1 MKKYLFFIATILLT
15 TVSCNYDDEFEKING
30 RLDAIENTQIATLEE
45 QINAISTTLPQLE
58 SADNEL
64 KGYIANLESTSENL
78 QQQAEIVN
86 AKIEEVKTSLQG
98 EMSTSESNIIAELKS
113 LESELQGEI
122 LFINNTI
129 TTLQDSKN
137 SLEQQ
142 ITELSNR
149 IDSEVADNSLE
160 EWVAATFVTLEQYNK
175 LYSEIATVKMS
186 LEAVSK
192 SVTDLET
199 RINNKI
205 SNDIATAVSAVNVTI
220 QQKVSEVTNAYT
232 AIVNSTKSEITA
244 AYTGAIKTAIND
256 ADASMKLWVNE
267 SLSAYSTIA
276 DVEAKITILQNAC
289 GKSDDALQAEI
300 DSLRKILSE
309 TDNAVEI
316 SKLETKIA
324 ELESY
329 ISEENDKLK
338 NSLQAEIDSIYDII
352 ADGKKEVENAYT
364 NAINDAIISN
374 NGVISKNIADAIS
387 SVNQSVD
394 AKLESINARI
404 STLEQRVGLVE
415 NRIATVE
422 EQIININSSISYIQN
437 VSKELENTINILEQ
451 SNSATSEEIAALKG
465 KNEELKTSIDELQIY
480 LDEEIRRYRTWATVT
495 FATMEQYVNIAT
507 QLEAINYSIEQNSIQ
522 CQELSEAIEQAE
534 ERMRG
539 WVNEELAAY
548 YTISEVEAKIEEL
561 YNSIEEEDGK
571 LAIDIKT
578 LQQSLEEL
586 RSDMIYNYNS
596 VIEECINTTNG
607 IIDEK
612 IRICLSD
619 VEETINV
626 KMEPINQLI
635 ASVEERLNTVEI
647 KIATVEEQIENI
659 NNTIEMLRALNSE
672 LEESIKVF
680 ENNYEVP
687 TAEIETLKR
696 KDLELISLIGEL
708 QLYVDCEIGNLES
721 WSSATFAT
729 IQQYDGLISIILDI
743 ENSLSAFE
751 RKDKNL
757 EQQIE
762 NVLYQV
768 ANLDEWCD
776 RAIHNRYT
784 IAEVDAKLTELKGYI
799 NEGDAM
805 LNEWLDQLD
814 GKVYMLEQQMYSVY
828 ASVIDEATVYNNGVV
843 NDRMQAEIY
852 ALSEQINTEVASL
865 NVEIVSL
872 WEKINKIEQDAAQMK
887 EDIANLMKRIQSVS
901 YIPKYSDGKA
911 TMLKSKV
918 AEFDFQVSPKDAVA
932 DIAAN
937 WQSLLSMKA
946 VYTLTRTVSL
956 IDLPIV
962 EFEADE
968 TTGIITVRVSGE
980 NLCEEFYNGEQSV
993 SASLYISDGNNS
1005 ISTNFVEIVSA
1016 D

>member
-1 MKKYLFFIATILLT
+1 MKKNLFFIATILLT

-58 SADNEL
+58 NTDNEL
-64 KGYIANLESTSENL
+64 KGYIANLESASDNL
-78 QQQAEIVN
+78 QQQAEIIN
-86 AKIEEVKTSLQG
+86 TKIEEVETSLQG
-98 EMSTSESNIIAELKS
+98 EISTSESNILSELKS

-175 LYSEIATVKMS
+175 LSSEIATVKMS

-220 QQKVSEVTNAYT
+220 QQKVLEVTNAYM
-232 AIVNSTKSEITA
+232 ALVNSTKSEITA
-244 AYTGAIKTAIND
+244 AYTAAIKTAISD

-276 DVEAKITILQNAC
+276 DVEAKIAVLQNAC
-289 GKSDDALQAEI
+289 GKSDNALQAEI
-300 DSLRKILSE
+300 DSVY
-309 TDNAVEI
+309 T
-316 SKLETKIA
+316 
-324 ELESY
+324 
-329 ISEENDKLK
+329 
-338 NSLQAEIDSIYDII
+338 II
-352 ADGKKEVENAYT
+352 ADSKDDIDAVYM
-364 NAINDAIISN
+364 NAINDAITSN
-374 NGVISKNIADAIS
+374 NGLINKNIADAIS
-387 SVNQSVD
+387 SLNQSVD
-394 AKLESINARI
+394 TKLEIINTRI

-451 SNSATSEEIAALKG
+451 SNSATSEEIATLKG
-465 KNEELKTSIDELQIY
+465 KNEELNSSIEELQIY

-495 FATMEQYVNIAT
+495 FATMEQYVNITT
-507 QLEAINYSIEQNSIQ
+507 QLETINYSIEQNSIQ
-522 CQELSEAIEQAE
+522 CQELSEAIVLAE
-534 ERMRG
+534 ERIKG
-539 WVNEELAAY
+539 WVNGELAAY
-548 YTISEVEAKIEEL
+548 YTISEVEARIEEL
-561 YNSIEEEDGK
+561 YNHIEEGDGE
-571 LAIDIKT
+571 LATDINI
-578 LQQSLEEL
+578 LQQTLEGL
-586 RSDMIYNYNS
+586 REEMINNYNS
-596 VIEECINTTNG
+596 VVEECINTTNG

-612 IRICLSD
+612 VRICLLD
-619 VEETINV
+619 VEDIVNV
-626 KMEPINQLI
+626 KIESINQQI
-635 ASVEERLNTVEI
+635 SSIEERVNTVEI
-647 KIATVEEQIENI
+647 KIATVEEQIGNI
-659 NNTIEMLRALNSE
+659 NTTIEMLRGLNAE
-672 LEESIKVF
+672 LEESIRVF

-687 TAEIETLKR
+687 TAEFEALKR
-696 KDLELISLIGEL
+696 KDLELKAIIDEL
-708 QLYVDCEIGNLES
+708 QNYVDYEIGNLES
-721 WSSATFAT
+721 WSTATFAT
-729 IQQYDGLISIILDI
+729 IQQYDGLLTIVLDI

-751 RKDKNL
+751 RKDNNI
-757 EQQIE
+757 EQKIE
-762 NVLYQV
+762 DIRIQMGIMN
-768 ANLDEWCD
+768 EWCD
-776 RAIHNRYT
+776 REIHNRYT
-784 IAEVDAKLTELKGYI
+784 IDEVDEKLTELRGYI
-799 NEGDAM
+799 NEGDAV

-814 GKVYMLEQQMYSVY
+814 YKVYMLEQQMYSVY

-852 ALSEQINTEVASL
+852 ALNERINTEVISL
-865 NVEIVSL
+865 NVEIASL

-887 EDIANLMKRIQSVS
+887 ENIANLMKRIQSVS

-911 TMLKSKV
+911 TMLKSRV
-918 AEFDFQVSPKDAVA
+918 AEFDFQVSPKDAVV

-946 VYTLTRTVSL
+946 VYTLTRTVSF
-956 IDLPIV
+956 IDLPILQ
-962 EFEADE
+962 FEADE
-968 TTGIITVRVSGE
+968 TTGVITVRVSGE
-980 NLCEEFYNGEQSV
+980 NLCEEYYNGEQSV
-993 SASLYISDGNNS
+993 SVSLYISDGNNS
-1005 ISTNFVEIVSA
+1005 ISTNFVEIVPA
-1016 D
+1016 N

>member
-1 MKKYLFFIATILLT
+1 MKKNLFFIVTILLT

-58 SADNEL
+58 NTDNEL

-86 AKIEEVKTSLQG
+86 AKIEEVETSLQG
-98 EMSTSESNIIAELKS
+98 EISTSELNIIAELKS

-175 LYSEIATVKMS
+175 LSSEIATVKMS

-220 QQKVSEVTNAYT
+220 QQKVLEVTNAYT
-232 AIVNSTKSEITA
+232 ALVNSTKSEIVA
-244 AYTGAIKTAIND
+244 AYTDAIKTAISD
-256 ADASMKLWVNE
+256 ADTSMKLWVNE

-276 DVEAKITILQNAC
+276 DVEAKISVLQNAC

-300 DSLRKILSE
+300 DS
-309 TDNAVEI
+309 
-316 SKLETKIA
+316 
-324 ELESY
+324 
-329 ISEENDKLK
+329 
-338 NSLQAEIDSIYDII
+338 IYAII
-352 ADGKKEVENAYT
+352 ADSKDDIDAVYM
-364 NAINDAIISN
+364 NAINDAITSN
-374 NGVISKNIADAIS
+374 NGLINKNIADAIS
-387 SVNQSVD
+387 SLNQSVD
-394 AKLESINARI
+394 TKLEIINTRI
-404 STLEQRVGLVE
+404 STLEQRVGVIE
-415 NRIATVE
+415 DRIATVE
-422 EQIININSSISYIQN
+422 EQIRNINSSISYIQN

-495 FATMEQYVNIAT
+495 FATMEQYVNITT
-507 QLEAINYSIEQNSIQ
+507 QLETINYSIEQNSIQ
-522 CQELSEAIEQAE
+522 CQELSEAIVLAE
-534 ERMRG
+534 ERIKG
-539 WVNEELAAY
+539 WVNEKLADY
-548 YTISEVEAKIEEL
+548 YTISEVEVKINEL
-561 YNSIEEEDGK
+561 YNYIEQEDCE
-571 LAIDIKT
+571 LITDIEI
-578 LQQSLEEL
+578 LQQTLEEL
-586 RSDMIYNYNS
+586 REEMLYNYNC
-596 VIEECINTTNG
+596 VVEECINNTNG

-612 IRICLSD
+612 IRICLSE

-626 KMEPINQLI
+626 KMEPINQQI
-635 ASVEERLNTVEI
+635 SSIEERVNTVEI
-647 KIATVEEQIENI
+647 KIATVEEQIGNI
-659 NNTIEMLRALNSE
+659 NTTIEMLRGLNAE
-672 LEESIKVF
+672 LEESIRVF

-687 TAEIETLKR
+687 TAEFEALKR
-696 KDLELISLIGEL
+696 KDLELKAIIDEL
-708 QLYVDCEIGNLES
+708 QNYVDYEIGNLES
-721 WSSATFAT
+721 WSTATFAT
-729 IQQYDGLISIILDI
+729 IQQYDGLLTIVLDI

-751 RKDKNL
+751 RKDNNI
-757 EQQIE
+757 EQKIE
-762 NVLYQV
+762 DIRIQMGIMN
-768 ANLDEWCD
+768 EWCD
-776 RAIHNRYT
+776 REIYNRYT
-784 IAEVDAKLTELKGYI
+784 IAEVDAKLAELKRYI
-799 NEGDAM
+799 NEEDGV
-805 LNEWLDQLD
+805 LNSWLDQLD
-814 GKVYMLEQQMYSVY
+814 YKVYMLEQQMYSVY

-843 NDRMQAEIY
+843 NDRMLAEID
-852 ALSEQINTEVASL
+852 ALNERINTEVISL
-865 NVEIVSL
+865 NVEIASL

-887 EDIANLMKRIQSVS
+887 ENIANLMKRIQSVS

-911 TMLKSKV
+911 TMLKSRV
-918 AEFDFQVSPKDAVA
+918 AEFDFQVSPKDAVV

-946 VYTLTRTVSL
+946 VYTLTRTVSF
-956 IDLPIV
+956 IDLPILQ
-962 EFEADE
+962 FEADE
-968 TTGIITVRVSGE
+968 TTGVITVRVSGE
-980 NLCEEFYNGEQSV
+980 NLSEEYYNGEQSV

-1005 ISTNFVEIVSA
+1005 ISSDFVEIIPA